1 MSHVT
6 RCTLPVLL
14 ALASRLAAQAL
25 PPLPDTTGAG
35 VHVLAVARA
44 PDNAVWV
51 GTYGQGMFVLRRG
64 AGSWEQLRH
73 TADTASRSISFDYVQ
88 AFGFGP
94 NGEIWYGTVGN
105 GWGL

>member
-1 MSHVT
+1 MRKRSAF
-6 RCTLPVLL
+6 LASVLL
-14 ALASRLAAQAL
+14 VGAPQFVRAQTL

-64 AGSWEQLRH
+64 AGSWEQGEQVIRV
-73 TADTASRSISFDYVQ
+73 FP
-88 AFGFGP
+88 GP
-94 NGEIWYGTVGN
+94 
-105 GWGL
+105 